1 MIPLVLYILCSSLI
15 FVAFKLFDRFKINT
29 FQAIVFNYFTAF
41 IIGVGLYG
49 NEWNPEALNA
59 SAWIYFAVLASM
71 LFISLFILMGLSS
84 QRNGVAST
92 SIAVKMSMAFSM
104 LLMIIGYGEDISVPK
119 IIGILLA
126 ITGVL
131 HVSIE
136 KQSETKSSNSWMLI
150 VLFLGSGGLDFVLN
164 YAQKNILGALTPSL
178 FSAFGLGLAGV
189 FGSSILLYRLI
200 RKKDTLAFKNIIAGI
215 ILGIPNYFS
224 IYLLLLS
231 YKTTGLK
238 DSSVLAITNVGVVL
252 TSSIFGFLV
261 FRESHN
267 TKKIIGLIAAL
278 SAIVSL
284 YFAN

>member
-1 MIPLVLYILCSSLI
+1 MIPLVLSILCSSLI
-15 FVAFKLFDRFKINT
+15 FVAFNLFDRFKINT

-49 NEWNPEALNA
+49 NEWDPEALNA
-59 SAWIYFAVLASM
+59 SAWMYFAVLASM

-104 LLMIIGYGEDISVPK
+104 LLMIIGYGENISVLK

-131 HVSIE
+131 LVSIE

-200 RKKDTLAFKNIIAGI
+200 SKKDTLALKNIIAGI

-267 TKKIIGLIAAL
+267 TKKVIGLIAAL

>member
-131 HVSIE
+131 LVSIE

-267 TKKIIGLIAAL
+267 TKKIIGQIAAL

>member
-1 MIPLVLYILCSSLI
+1 MIPLVLSILCSSLI

-49 NEWNPEALNA
+49 NEWDPEALNA
-59 SAWIYFAVLASM
+59 SAWMYFAVLASM

-104 LLMIIGYGEDISVPK
+104 LLMIIGYGENISALK

-131 HVSIE
+131 LVSIE

-189 FGSSILLYRLI
+189 FG
-200 RKKDTLAFKNIIAGI
+200 
-215 ILGIPNYFS
+215 
-224 IYLLLLS
+224 
-231 YKTTGLK
+231 
-238 DSSVLAITNVGVVL
+238 
-252 TSSIFGFLV
+252 
-261 FRESHN
+261 
-267 TKKIIGLIAAL
+267 
-278 SAIVSL
+278 
-284 YFAN
+284 